1 MLHWLVEPG
10 LWSNSAVH
18 LGVAVG
24 VMVAAVSAWVG
35 LFTVLRAQSF
45 AGHALADVAMAGG
58 AGAGLLAWPALVGFV
73 TGSLAGAGAMELIG
87 VERLRQRDVATGVVL
102 GAATGLSALFLYL
115 VSLDSSSSGATQVIL
130 FGSLFSV
137 SAHVL
142 WLVLVAC
149 ALLAVAV
156 AAIGRPWLFASVS
169 PEAAGARGVRVARVS
184 LSFTAVMAVT
194 VGLSA
199 IVLGAVLS
207 TALLIG
213 PPAAALRLGRGLR
226 ATGLAAAA
234 FGTGAV
240 LAGVVAS
247 YDSYYWW
254 PSHRALPV
262 SFCVVTVIVLELAA
276 VSAVRALARRRGD
289 R

>member
-18 LGVAVG
+18 LGAAVG
-24 VMVAAVSAWVG
+24 VVVAAVSAWVG

-149 ALLAVAV
+149 ALLAVGV
-156 AAIGRPWLFASVS
+156 AAIGRPLLFSSVS

-289 R
+289 G

>member
-18 LGVAVG
+18 LGAAVG
-24 VMVAAVSAWVG
+24 VVVAAVSAWVG

-156 AAIGRPWLFASVS
+156 AAIGRPLLFSSVS

-289 R
+289 G

>member
-156 AAIGRPWLFASVS
+156 AAIGRPLLFSSVS

-234 FGTGAV
+234 VGTGAV

>member
-156 AAIGRPWLFASVS
+156 AAIGRPLLYSSVS

-247 YDSYYWW
+247 YDRYYWW

>member
-156 AAIGRPWLFASVS
+156 AAIGRPLLFSSVS

>member
-156 AAIGRPWLFASVS
+156 AAIGRPLLFSSVS
-169 PEAAGARGVRVARVS
+169 PEAGSAR
-184 LSFTAVMAVT
+184 
-194 VGLSA
+194 
-199 IVLGAVLS
+199 
-207 TALLIG
+207 
-213 PPAAALRLGRGLR
+213 
-226 ATGLAAAA
+226 
-234 FGTGAV
+234 
-240 LAGVVAS
+240 
-247 YDSYYWW
+247 
-254 PSHRALPV
+254 
-262 SFCVVTVIVLELAA
+262 
-276 VSAVRALARRRGD
+276 
-289 R
+289 